1 MKQKI
6 VEGNATQALLGSL
19 NGMIKTVF
27 PKLQELLNRS
37 EPIGHLFLEYVRDLV
52 ILEHLLNDTYQ
63 MMMLTEEPNSQH
75 KL

>member
-1 MKQKI
+1 
-6 VEGNATQALLGSL
+6 
-19 NGMIKTVF
+19 MIKTVF